1 MKLFARAVWS
11 AFSIIGCILLAAGCG
26 GAGGA
31 TTSTALPLSGPTLPP
46 MGVYNSCEIDTALS
60 SCESQDSAIAQ
71 EGFAWELNQIG
82 LSAKATGSN
91 SLQAWFTYDASI
103 GLGQVIMV
111 TKAISDPSNVLTGDI
126 LITGFDSSLSNTC
139 PGNPTTNEGIIQCIY
154 NVASSV
160 PGFKYEWYL
169 YDEPGCPNQSIGYC
183 TGTLAGDNYQNVQ
196 TLAQYIASID
206 PTHAVRGV
214 NVGGGC
220 SSVQPGGCTVAA
232 NAAAEAAA
240 INNLYS
246 CNGQSPCSAWS
257 SPYTNNWLTS
267 SYTPNTGFD
276 FFPIPENIVGQYI
289 GDIGYAAGDLANT
302 VAATYPSENIS
313 FTVQAFS
320 WMQEGWT
327 TRCSNS
333 YTVCPFPTATQM
345 QEMRDEALYYAKAAG
360 HPMNRIF
367 WYEWAAITCED
378 AYPGCS
384 SSANLAAVRSAMTAP
399 YPAAAPPQN
408 L

>member
-1 MKLFARAVWS
+1 MNFVVRAIWR
-11 AFSIIGCILLAAGCG
+11 AFLVIGCVLPAIGCA
-26 GAGGA
+26 GAGGDSA
-31 TTSTALPLSGPTLPP
+31 STALPSSSGPALPP

-60 SCESQDSAIAQ
+60 SCESQDSAIVK
-71 EGFAWELNQIG
+71 EGFQWELNQIG
-82 LSAKATGSN
+82 LAAKATGAN
-91 SLQAWFTYDASI
+91 SLQHWFEYDASI

-111 TKAISDPSNVLTGDI
+111 TKAISDPSDVLTGDI
-126 LITGFDSSLSNTC
+126 LITGFNSSLSDTC
-139 PGNPTTNEGIIQCIY
+139 PGHPTDNEGIIQCIY

-169 YDEPGCPNQSIGYC
+169 YDEPGCPNQTIGYC
-183 TGTLAGDNYQNVQ
+183 VGTLAGGNYRNIQ

-220 SSVQPGGCTVAA
+220 GSGCNSAS
-232 NAAAEAAA
+232 NAATEAATIA
-240 INNLYS
+240 NLYS
-246 CNGQSPCSAWS
+246 CNDQSPCSAWS
-257 SPYTNNWLTS
+257 APYTNNWLTS

-276 FFPIPENIVGQYI
+276 YFPVPENVTNDHIS
-289 GDIGYAAGDLANT
+289 DIGYITGDVANT
-302 VAATYPSENIS
+302 AAANYSSENVT

-327 TRCSNS
+327 SQCSNS
-333 YTVCPFPTATQM
+333 YTVCAFPTETQM
-345 QEMRDEALYYAKAAG
+345 QEMRDEALYYANAAG
-360 HPMNRIF
+360 HPMSRIY

-378 AYPGCS
+378 NYSGCS
-384 SSANLAAVRSAMTAP
+384 SSANLAAVKSAMTAP
-399 YPAAAPPQN
+399 FPTTAPPPN

>member
-1 MKLFARAVWS
+1 MRLCGILFV
-11 AFSIIGCILLAAGCG
+11 IGCVLPAAGCG

-31 TTSTALPLSGPTLPP
+31 SASAPPAEGPTLPP
-46 MGVYNSCEIDTALS
+46 MGVYNSCEIDTALPT
-60 SCESQDSAIAQ
+60 CESQDSAIAQ
-71 EGFAWELNQIG
+71 EGFSWEMDQIG
-82 LSAKATGSN
+82 IAAKATGSN
-91 SLQAWFTYDASI
+91 SLQQWFAYDASI
-103 GLGQVIMV
+103 GLGQIINVSS
-111 TKAISDPSNVLTGDI
+111 AIYDPSNVLTGNI
-126 LITGFDSSLSNTC
+126 LITHFDTSLENTC

-183 TGTLAGDNYQNVQ
+183 AGTLAGDNYQNVQ
-196 TLAQYIASID
+196 TLAQYIESID
-206 PTHAVRGV
+206 PTHAARGV

-220 SSVQPGGCTVAA
+220 NGPCSSGS
-232 NAAAEAAA
+232 NATAEAATIA
-240 INNLYS
+240 NLYS
-246 CNGQSPCSAWS
+246 CNGQSPCSTWA

-276 FFPIPENIVGQYI
+276 YFPIPESVTNAAI
-289 GDIGYAAGDLANT
+289 GDIGYDAGDLANT
-302 VAATYPSENIS
+302 VAATYPSENMS

-327 TRCSNS
+327 TKCSNS

-360 HPMNRIF
+360 HPMNRIL

-384 SSANLAAVRSAMTAP
+384 PSQNLAAVKSAMTAP
-399 YPAAAPPQN
+399 FPAAAPPLN